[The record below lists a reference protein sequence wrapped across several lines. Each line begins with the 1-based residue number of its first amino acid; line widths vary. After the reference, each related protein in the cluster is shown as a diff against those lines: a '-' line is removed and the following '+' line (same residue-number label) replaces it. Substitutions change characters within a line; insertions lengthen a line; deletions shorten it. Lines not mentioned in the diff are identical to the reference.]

1 MRTLPLVTM
10 AIFLGLVLLGISLG
24 EPERVLQQAR
34 SICLACIGIG

>member
-1 MRTLPLVTM
+1 MRKAPLVAM
-10 AIFLGLVLLGISLG
+10 ALFLGLLLVGITLG